1 MKKRQIIWLIIAL
14 TINLFIFSQSLLT
27 GSISSAQSG
36 FFTTPIYNFLIKMN
50 FNVERETVS
59 LVVRKLAHFSEF
71 FALGFAWFMF
81 YKSFWQAHELY
92 IKTFRHGF
100 IVALIDE
107 IIQYFTPERG
117 SAALDVLI
125 DSLGVLSFLLL
136 AYLVTLIISKSEKR
150 KKALEVEIKS

>member
-71 FALGFAWFMF
+71 SLLG
-81 YKSFWQAHELY
+81 LL
-92 IKTFRHGF
+92 GLCF
-100 IVALIDE
+100 I
-107 IIQYFTPERG
+107 
-117 SAALDVLI
+117 
-125 DSLGVLSFLLL
+125 
-136 AYLVTLIISKSEKR
+136 
-150 KKALEVEIKS
+150 KALASS